1 MAKHEALQYI
11 HVTGLQLQ
19 HQLMHICFNY
29 CKKLDRPLYSTCKLY
44 ILPNLMRT
52 VSVSR
57 GKSSVRSRPHP
68 YSYIAGDPPKMTV
81 ASNLA
86 DSDTVAT
93 V

>member
-1 MAKHEALQYI
+1 MAKREALLQYCNWVAATATHAPCTFASAI
-11 HVTGLQLQ
+11 A
-19 HQLMHICFNY
+19 
-29 CKKLDRPLYSTCKLY
+29 RSSTCKVY

-68 YSYIAGDPPKMTV
+68 YSYIAGDPPKMTA
-81 ASNLA
+81 ASIVA
-86 DSDTVAT
+86 DSDTVAA